1 MNSTKPAANRYPQ
14 PLVNVALPPQGKS
27 STRLDQQW
35 VRQAVLYAA
44 LTAMAAVMV
53 VPFIWMVSISLT
65 TDQYVLS
72 LTPNLL
78 PNPAT
83 MASYQKLFNLLNIGG
98 MFINSLVVAVLT
110 TFGQVLTS
118 SMAAYAFA
126 RMQWKGREWVFGL
139 YLITLMVPSQVT
151 IVPLFILM
159 RLLGWVN
166 TYQALILPGLF
177 SAFGTFL
184 LRQNFLAIPREIEEA
199 TFLDGA
205 THWTVFWRIILPLS
219 RPGLA
224 TLTVFSFM
232 GSWNAYLW
240 PLFVARQ
247 DSMITLPVGL
257 ARLHGQYLTQWNL
270 VMAGA
275 VISII
280 PILIV
285 YLFAQRAFVRGI
297 ALSGIKG

>member
-1 MNSTKPAANRYPQ
+1 MLNMPVTTKMTYHQTAARRRWLPSGLGAWIIYV
-14 PLVNVALPPQGKS
+14 PLTISALI
-27 STRLDQQW
+27 
-35 VRQAVLYAA
+35 
-44 LTAMAAVMV
+44 MI
-53 VPFIWMVSISLT
+53 VPFIWMVSTSLT

-72 LTPNLL
+72 ATPALI
-78 PNPAT
+78 PQPAT
-83 MASYQKLFNLLNIGG
+83 LNSYVQLFQLMNIGG
-98 MFINSLVVAVLT
+98 MFINSLFVTTLT
-110 TFGQVLTS
+110 TLGQVLTS
-118 SMAAYAFA
+118 AMAAYAFA
-126 RMQWKGREWVFGL
+126 RMQWRGRNVVFVL
-139 YLITLMVPSQVT
+139 YLVTLMVPSQVT

-184 LRQNFLAIPREIEEA
+184 LRQSFSGIPRELEEA
-199 TFLDGA
+199 AFLDGA
-205 THWTVFWRIILPLS
+205 SHFTVFRRVVLPLS
-219 RPGLA
+219 GPGLA

-247 DSMITLPVGL
+247 DSMLTLPVGL
-257 ARLHGQYLTQWNL
+257 ARLQGQHLTQWNL

-280 PILIV
+280 PIVIV
-285 YLFAQRAFVRGI
+285 YLFAQKSFVRGI
-297 ALSGIKG
+297 ALTGSKG

>member
-1 MNSTKPAANRYPQ
+1 MPTTSAMQQRIDA
-14 PLVNVALPPQGKS
+14 PLSPVGFRLRRIALH
-27 STRLDQQW
+27 
-35 VRQAVLYAA
+35 
-44 LTAMAAVMV
+44 LTLLTLSAMMV
-53 VPFIWMVSISLT
+53 IPFVWMVSTSLT
-65 TDQYVLS
+65 QDQYVLS
-72 LTPNLL
+72 ATPSLI
-78 PNPAT
+78 PSQVT
-83 MASYQKLFNLLNIGG
+83 FSSYEKLFSLLNIGG
-98 MFINSLVVAVLT
+98 MFVNSLFVATVT
-110 TFGQVLTS
+110 TAGQVLTS
-118 SMAAYAFA
+118 AMAAYAFA
-126 RMQWKGREWVFGL
+126 RMRWRGRDAVFAL

-159 RLLGWVN
+159 RLFGWVN
-166 TYQALILPGLF
+166 TYQALILPGVF

-184 LRQNFLAIPREIEEA
+184 LRQALLTVPREIEEA
-199 TFLDGA
+199 AFLDGA
-205 THWTVFWRIILPLS
+205 THWTVFWRVILPLVK
-219 RPGLA
+219 PGLA

-247 DSMITLPVGL
+247 DSMLTLPVGL

-280 PILIV
+280 PILMV

-297 ALSGIKG
+297 ALSGLKG

>member
-1 MNSTKPAANRYPQ
+1 MLNVSALSKATGHARGIRPRQFGFLDRLGPWLIYI
-14 PLVNVALPPQGKS
+14 PLTIGALI
-27 STRLDQQW
+27 
-35 VRQAVLYAA
+35 
-44 LTAMAAVMV
+44 MV
-53 VPFIWMVSISLT
+53 VPFIWMISTSLT

-72 LTPNLL
+72 PTPSLI
-78 PNPAT
+78 PQPAT
-83 MASYQKLFNLLNIGG
+83 LASYTQLFELMNIGG
-98 MFINSLVVAVLT
+98 MFVNSLFVT
-110 TFGQVLTS
+110 TVTTIGQVLTS
-118 SMAAYAFA
+118 AMAAYAFA
-126 RMQWKGREWVFGL
+126 RMHWRGQNVVFVL

-184 LRQNFLAIPREIEEA
+184 LRQSFSGIPRELEEA
-199 TFLDGA
+199 AFLDGA
-205 THWTVFWRIILPLS
+205 THWTVFWRVILPLS
-219 RPGLA
+219 GPGLA

-232 GSWNAYLW
+232 GSWNSYLW

-247 DSMITLPVGL
+247 DAMLTLPVGL
-257 ARLHGQYLTQWNL
+257 ARLQGQHLTQWNL

-285 YLFAQRAFVRGI
+285 YLFAQKAFVRGI
-297 ALSGIKG
+297 ALSGLKG

>member
-1 MNSTKPAANRYPQ
+1 MTSRARTLPIASTAQDIHAPR
-14 PLVNVALPPQGKS
+14 V
-27 STRLDQQW
+27 RLW
-35 VRQAVLYAA
+35 LRRAA
-44 LTAMAAVMV
+44 LYLTLTALAGVML
-53 VPFIWMVSISLT
+53 VPFIWMVSTSLT
-65 TDQYVLS
+65 QDQYVLS
-72 LTPNLL
+72 ATPSLI

-83 MASYQKLFNLLNIGG
+83 LGSYQKLLDLLNIGG
-98 MFINSLVVAVLT
+98 MFVNSLFVAVLT
-110 TFGQVLTS
+110 TAGQVLTS

-126 RMQWKGREWVFGL
+126 RMRWRGRDVVFAL
-139 YLITLMVPSQVT
+139 YLITLMVPAQVT

-159 RLLGWVN
+159 RLFGWVN

-184 LRQNFLAIPREIEEA
+184 LRQAFLTIPREIEEA
-199 TFLDGA
+199 AFIDGA
-205 THWTVFWRIILPLS
+205 SHWTVFRRVVLPLVK
-219 RPGLA
+219 PGLA

-247 DSMITLPVGL
+247 DSMLTLPVGL

-297 ALSGIKG
+297 ALSGLKG

>member
-1 MNSTKPAANRYPQ
+1 MTSRAQTLRTMSTAQDIPAP
-14 PLVNVALPPQGKS
+14 
-27 STRLDQQW
+27 RLRLW
-35 VRQAVLYAA
+35 RAA
-44 LTAMAAVMV
+44 LYLTLTALAGVML
-53 VPFIWMVSISLT
+53 VPFIWMVSTSLT
-65 TDQYVLS
+65 QDQYVLS
-72 LTPNLL
+72 ATPSLI

-83 MASYQKLFNLLNIGG
+83 LGSYQKLLDLLNIGG
-98 MFINSLVVAVLT
+98 MFINSLFVAVLT
-110 TFGQVLTS
+110 TAGQVLTS

-126 RMQWKGREWVFGL
+126 RMRWRGRDVVFAL
-139 YLITLMVPSQVT
+139 YLITLMVPAQVT

-159 RLLGWVN
+159 RLFGWVN

-184 LRQNFLAIPREIEEA
+184 LRQAFLTVPREIEEA
-199 TFLDGA
+199 AFIDGA
-205 THWTVFWRIILPLS
+205 THWTVFRRVVLPLVK
-219 RPGLA
+219 PGLA

-247 DSMITLPVGL
+247 DSMLTLPVGL

-297 ALSGIKG
+297 ALSGLKG

>member
-1 MNSTKPAANRYPQ
+1 
-14 PLVNVALPPQGKS
+14 
-27 STRLDQQW
+27 
-35 VRQAVLYAA
+35 LYLS
-44 LTAMAAVMV
+44 LTALAAVMV
-53 VPFIWMVSISLT
+53 VPFVWMIATSLT
-65 TDQYVLS
+65 QDQYVLS
-72 LTPNLL
+72 PTPMLIPDPLTF
-78 PNPAT
+78 
-83 MASYQKLFNLLNIGG
+83 ASYNKLFTLLNIGG
-98 MFINSLVVAVLT
+98 MFLNSLFVAVVT
-110 TFGQVLTS
+110 TAGQVLTS

-126 RMQWKGREWVFGL
+126 RMRWRGRDIVFAL
-139 YLITLMVPSQVT
+139 YLVTLMVPAQVT

-184 LRQNFLAIPREIEEA
+184 LRQSLLTVPREIEEA
-199 TFLDGA
+199 AFLDGA
-205 THWTVFWRIILPLS
+205 THWTVFARVVMPLVK
-219 RPGLA
+219 PGLA

-247 DSMITLPVGL
+247 DSMLTLPVGL

-297 ALSGIKG
+297 ALSGLKG

>member
-1 MNSTKPAANRYPQ
+1 MRDMTLPMVTQ
-14 PLVNVALPPQGKS
+14 NVGQ
-27 STRLDQQW
+27 
-35 VRQAVLYAA
+35 VRRPSRSIGRVFLYIFLIGAS
-44 LTAMAAVMV
+44 LIMV
-53 VPFIWMVSISLT
+53 VPFVWMISTSLT
-65 TDQYVLS
+65 VDQYVLS
-72 LTPNLL
+72 PTPTLL

-83 MASYQKLFNLLNIGG
+83 LDSYRRLFDLLNVGT
-98 MFINSLVVAVLT
+98 MLVNSVIVAVLT
-110 TFGQVLTS
+110 TAGQVLTS

-126 RMQWKGREWVFGL
+126 RMQWRGRNAVFVL

-184 LRQNFLAIPREIEEA
+184 LRQSFMSVPRELEEA
-199 TFLDGA
+199 AFLDGA
-205 THWTVFWRIILPLS
+205 SHWTVFRQVVLPLS
-219 RPGLA
+219 GPALA

-240 PLFVARQ
+240 PLFVAR
-247 DSMITLPVGL
+247 DSAIYTLPVGL
-257 ARLHGQYLTQWNL
+257 AQLYGEHLTQWNL

-280 PILIV
+280 PILLV
-285 YLFAQRAFVRGI
+285 YLFAQKAFVRGI
-297 ALSGIKG
+297 ALTGIKG

>member
-1 MNSTKPAANRYPQ
+1 MGEMTLSTSARSIRRAGTLQHPVGNRFGRLAIYLLLFLGS
-14 PLVNVALPPQGKS
+14 LV
-27 STRLDQQW
+27 
-35 VRQAVLYAA
+35 
-44 LTAMAAVMV
+44 MI
-53 VPFIWMVSISLT
+53 VPFVWMVSTSLKT
-65 TDQYVLS
+65 NQYVLS
-72 LTPNLL
+72 TTPNLI

-83 MASYQKLFNLLNIGG
+83 FDSYTRLFELLNIGG
-98 MFINSLVVAVLT
+98 MFLNSVIVAVLT
-110 TFGQVLTS
+110 TAGQVITS
-118 SMAAYAFA
+118 AMAAYAFA
-126 RMQWKGREWVFGL
+126 RMQWRARNAVFVL

-151 IVPLFILM
+151 IVPLFIFM

-184 LRQNFLAIPREIEEA
+184 LRQSFMGIPRELEEA
-199 TFLDGA
+199 AFLDGA
-205 THWTVFWRIILPLS
+205 SHWTVFRRVILPLS
-219 RPGLA
+219 GPGLA

-240 PLFVARQ
+240 PLFVARDQ
-247 DSMITLPVGL
+247 SIFTLPVGL
-257 ARLHGQYLTQWNL
+257 AQLHGQYLTQWNL

-285 YLFAQRAFVRGI
+285 YLSAQKAFVRGV
-297 ALSGIKG
+297 ALTGIKG

>member
-1 MNSTKPAANRYPQ
+1 MKTATIHTPGMSRLNRPVQYSRKTIKALAVYV
-14 PLVNVALPPQGKS
+14 PLTL
-27 STRLDQQW
+27 
-35 VRQAVLYAA
+35 AA
-44 LTAMAAVMV
+44 LVML
-53 VPFIWMVSISLT
+53 VPFIWMIST
-65 TDQYVLS
+65 SVTVDGYVLNP
-72 LTPNLL
+72 TPTLI
-78 PNPAT
+78 PNPASID
-83 MASYQKLFNLLNIGG
+83 SYRRLFNLLNIGG
-98 MFINSLVVAVLT
+98 MFINSVVVAVVT
-110 TFGQVLTS
+110 TAGQILTS

-126 RMQWKGREWVFGL
+126 RMSWRGRNTVFVL

-166 TYQALILPGLF
+166 TYQALVLPGIF
-177 SAFGTFL
+177 TAFGTFL
-184 LRQNFLAIPREIEEA
+184 LRQSFLGLPRELEEA
-199 TFLDGA
+199 AFLDGA
-205 THWTVFWRIILPLS
+205 SHWTVFRQVILPLS
-219 RPGLA
+219 GPALA
-224 TLTVFSFM
+224 TLGVFSFM

-247 DSMITLPVGL
+247 DSIMTLPVGL

-285 YLFAQRAFVRGI
+285 YLLAQKAFVRGI
-297 ALSGIKG
+297 AFTGIKG